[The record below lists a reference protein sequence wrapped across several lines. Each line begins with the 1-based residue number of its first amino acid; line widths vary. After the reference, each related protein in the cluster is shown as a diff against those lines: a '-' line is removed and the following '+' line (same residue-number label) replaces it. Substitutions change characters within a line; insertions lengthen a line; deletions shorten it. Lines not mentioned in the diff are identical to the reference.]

1 MFQFDYKKSKISYS
15 FSDEFQSSKITHP
28 LLLSPLI
35 GILRH
40 QLDQIST
47 KLRLKQKL

>member
-1 MFQFDYKKSKISYS
+1 MFLFDYKRNKIYYN
-15 FSDEFQSSKITHP
+15 FLDVFRSSKITHP

-47 KLRLKQKL
+47 KFRSIRKP